1 MQHTQ
6 CKITS
11 SQFCTAGQIA
21 LDDSGVYIALGPR
34 AEDSDPSPLLPGR
47 PSLPPPTPY
56 CWIHI
61 AHFPFTSILN
71 NGPFLFKVL
80 ERQLPRFAI
89 VYSGL
94 PRWCSGVVI
103 FLKFSSVF
111 SLWLIW
117 CSILCLIFLWNRVR
131 EANCLGYFEICYF
144 ASPKFLHLDV
154 IGGQIKLLREP
165 ASSYIQPCA
174 SPQTCANMRMPANL
188 PILAE
193 KIAILPQLPLFSG
206 QNYICS
212 RQHFILCFNLISNTH
227 FHRVSP
233 SVIKVA

>member
-1 MQHTQ
+1 MQNHVFSVLHRGANCIGRQ
-6 CKITS
+6 WC
-11 SQFCTAGQIA
+11 
-21 LDDSGVYIALGPR
+21 VYCIR
-34 AEDSDPSPLLPGR
+34 ATCRGLR
-47 PSLPPPTPY
+47 SLPPPSGEALPLPTPY

-71 NGPFLFKVL
+71 NGLFLFKVP

-94 PRWCSGVVI
+94 PRWCSRVVI

-111 SLWLIW
+111 SSWLIW
-117 CSILCLIFLWNRVR
+117 CSILCLIFLWNRVILW

-154 IGGQIKLLREP
+154 IGGQIKLLRKP

-174 SPQTCANMRMPANL
+174 CLQTAKL

-193 KIAILPQLPLFSG
+193 KIAILAQLPWVSG

-212 RQHFILCFNLISNTH
+212 GQPNHTLF
-227 FHRVSP
+227 
-233 SVIKVA
+233 

>member
-1 MQHTQ
+1 MPRTQ
-6 CKITS
+6 IPPPS
-11 SQFCTAGQIA
+11 FRG
-21 LDDSGVYIALGPR
+21 GGP
-34 AEDSDPSPLLPGR
+34 
-47 PSLPPPTPY
+47 PPPTPY

-94 PRWCSGVVI
+94 PRWCSRVVI

-111 SLWLIW
+111 SSWLIW
-117 CSILCLIFLWNRVR
+117 CSILCLIFLWNRVILW
-131 EANCLGYFEICYF
+131 EANFVGYFEICYF

-174 SPQTCANMRMPANL
+174 SPQTCANLCMPANL
-188 PILAE
+188 AE
-193 KIAILPQLPLFSG
+193 KMAILPQLPWFLG
-206 QNYICS
+206 QNYIFS
-212 RQHFILCFNLISNTH
+212 RQPFLLCSNLISNTH
-227 FHRVSP
+227 FHRISP